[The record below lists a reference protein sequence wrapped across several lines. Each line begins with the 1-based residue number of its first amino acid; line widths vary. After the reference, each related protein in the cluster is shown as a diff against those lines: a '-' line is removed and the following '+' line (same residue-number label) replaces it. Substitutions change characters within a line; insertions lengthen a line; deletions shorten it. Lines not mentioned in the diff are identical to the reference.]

1 MIVGCVHVHACGG
14 PLGTSQSTQ
23 LAPLHVVAFG
33 GMLDG
38 VGGPGEHPFTV
49 LVVGTTT
56 ALFGCMI
63 AVAPSGTAAP
73 TTTTAPAAT
82 TASAA
87 ATAPAAATTRQ
98 LHLV

>member
-1 MIVGCVHVHACGG
+1 MIVGCVHAHACGG
-14 PLGTSQSTQ
+14 PLGMAWSTQ

-38 VGGPGEHPFTV
+38 VGGPSEHPFMV
-49 LVVGTTT
+49 LVVGTPT
-56 ALFGCMI
+56 ARFGCMI
-63 AVAPSGTAAP
+63 AVASFGTAAS

-82 TASAA
+82 TAP
-87 ATAPAAATTRQ
+87 TADTTRQ